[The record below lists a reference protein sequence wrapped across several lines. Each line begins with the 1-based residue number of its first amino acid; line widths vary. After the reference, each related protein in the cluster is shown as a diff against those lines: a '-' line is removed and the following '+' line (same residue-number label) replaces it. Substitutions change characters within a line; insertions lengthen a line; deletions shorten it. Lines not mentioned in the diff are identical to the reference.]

1 MELKIQNQGEVELN
15 DRIRKDY
22 ENSLLT
28 IIWARY
34 NDSNHLVF
42 AMMEFYPN
50 EIEEISEISIDSIR
64 LAKNDNVGVVDTEIY
79 FCRRK
84 MTSQE
89 ALTSYREYIEK
100 KQIRLIDE
108 NDNIFINGTSKH
120 IQIPLWPKMT
130 VGKRD
135 PEFILPF
142 LSESSGCCRM
152 HHILPE
158 ELDSTLLSLVEYEKP
173 IHWMRERLLWDISV
187 YPELLGSMHLILP
200 NPLIR
205 NVEERMIPGN
215 PNRGSIFLE
224 LREGKSMDDLSDMKF
239 LSVERGVFGMCN
251 MKEISLSNYTEPR
264 FILDFSDCNTEQFAF
279 ALYDKHGGV
288 LEWSSFGHFIKGF
301 DIDIR
306 VANATREIHTP
317 NGTPYEVTVYEP
329 VSKVNLNNE
338 EKNDWGGRVVYS
350 QMKRKQGRL
359 AKKLGQKLFEPN
371 HPEDAKVFIREL
383 IQQARKR
390 VIIIDPF
397 FTTKELF
404 DFVLGISS
412 PVDVT
417 IITSKDVMN
426 RRSES
431 KGESSTETIGDEIYT
446 QILSLKDKLIGYK
459 IEIKVMTGNKPF
471 IHDRFL
477 IIDDEVWFSGNSL
490 NDIGRRLSI
499 LIRLPQPDEV
509 LDVISRENKRIE
521 SLEEW
526 KKKREKMKNG
536 KKTKIMETSI

>member
-1 MELKIQNQGEVELN
+1 MKLKIQNQGEGELN
-15 DRIRKDY
+15 NRIHKDY

-28 IIWARY
+28 IIWATY

-64 LAKNDNVGVVDTEIY
+64 LEKNDNVDVDIEIY

-89 ALTSYREYIEK
+89 ALTTYREYIER
-100 KQIRLIDE
+100 KQICLIDE
-108 NDNIFINGTSKH
+108 NDNIFIDGASKH
-120 IQIPLWPKMT
+120 IQIPFWPKMT

-135 PEFILPF
+135 PEFVLPF

-158 ELDSTLLSLVEYEKP
+158 ELDTILLSLVEYEKP
-173 IHWMRERLLWDISV
+173 IHWMRERLPWDISV
-187 YPELLGSMHLILP
+187 YPELLGSMHLVLP

-215 PNRGSIFLE
+215 PNRVSIFLE

-251 MKEISLSNYTEPR
+251 MKETFLSNYTEPR
-264 FILDFSDCNTEQFAF
+264 FILDFSDCDTEQFSF
-279 ALYDKHGGV
+279 ALYDKHRGL
-288 LEWSSFGHFIKGF
+288 LEWSSFGYFIKAF
-301 DIDIR
+301 DIDMR
-306 VANATREIHTP
+306 VANAMREIHTP

-338 EKNDWGGRVVYS
+338 EKNDWGERLFFS
-350 QMKRKQGRL
+350 QVKRKQGRL

-371 HPEDAKVFIREL
+371 HPEDAKIFIREL
-383 IQQARKR
+383 IQKASRR

-404 DFVLGISS
+404 DFVLAIQS

-426 RRSES
+426 RRSEL
-431 KGESSTETIGDEIYT
+431 KGGSSTETIGDEIYT
-446 QILSLKDKLIGYK
+446 QTLSLKDKLIGYK
-459 IEIKVMTGNKPF
+459 IEIKVMTGDKPL

-490 NDIGRRLSI
+490 NDIGNRLSM
-499 LIRLPQPDEV
+499 LIRLPNPGEI
-509 LDVISRENKRIE
+509 LDVLKELESKPERRIE
-521 SLEEW
+521 TMEEW
-526 KKKREKMKNG
+526 KNKRER
-536 KKTKIMETSI
+536 